1 MKFSDI
7 NRNTLNESR
16 NDLDYRRKKTIA
28 EIELKAKTLC
38 RELDELKKRIQK
50 EITGLETIPDKNLE
64 KLLGFLDDE
73 SDSSYSDLL
82 SAGDDLINKM
92 RKIQLGR

>member
-82 SAGDDLINKM
+82 LAGDDLINKM

>member
-50 EITGLETIPDKNLE
+50 EITGLETVPDKNLE

-82 SAGDDLINKM
+82 LAGDDLINKM